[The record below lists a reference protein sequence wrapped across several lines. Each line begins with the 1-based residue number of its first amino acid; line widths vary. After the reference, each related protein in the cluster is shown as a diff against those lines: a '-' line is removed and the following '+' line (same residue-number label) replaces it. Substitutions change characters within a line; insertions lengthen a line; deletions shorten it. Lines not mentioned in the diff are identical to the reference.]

1 MGVRF
6 ILDTNAVI
14 DFLGNR
20 LPESASVFLENIEPI
35 ISVITRIEVLG
46 WYRATDEQIEHLK
59 SYLNEVNIMPLEEAI
74 ILKTIELRHT
84 HRIKTP
90 DAIIA
95 ATALVNSYTLI
106 SRNLSDF
113 NSIAGLTVIDPYTL

>member
-20 LPESASVFLENIEPI
+20 LPESAFVFLENIEPI
-35 ISVITRIEVLG
+35 VSVITRIEVLG
-46 WYRATDEQIEHLK
+46 WYRASDEQIEHLE
-59 SYLNEVNIMPLEEAI
+59 SYLNEINIMPLEEAI
-74 ILKTIELRHT
+74 ILKTIELRQT

-95 ATALVNSYTLI
+95 ATALINSYTLI

-113 NSIAGLTVIDPYTL
+113 SSIRGLTVIDPYTL

>member
-59 SYLNEVNIMPLEEAI
+59 SYLNEVDIMPLEEAI
-74 ILKTIELRHT
+74 ILKTIELRQT

-95 ATALVNSYTLI
+95 ATALVNKYTLI

-113 NSIAGLTVIDPYTL
+113 SSISGLTVIDPYTL